1 MMLGGEDR
9 RLSLASLLPPAT
21 PQRAWG
27 QAVLAAFGL
36 ARRKEG
42 RA

>member
-9 RLSLASLLPPAT
+9 RLSLVALLPPPA
-21 PQRAWG
+21 PQRSWG